1 MNASALALTGYVA
14 WFLALLV
21 TLGGVRAAAVLTA
34 HRAPNSFKPDGS
46 DMPPFAA
53 RLTRAH
59 ANCYESFPFFGGTL
73 LLALATGSAAI
84 TDPLALIALAC
95 RVGQSTVHL
104 ASTSAMAVNLRF
116 SLFLAQIG
124 IVAYWLMKLYGK
136 FVGL

>member
-1 MNASALALTGYVA
+1 MNATALALTGYIA

-21 TLGGVRAAAVLTA
+21 ALGGARAGAVLTA
-34 HRAPNSFKPDGS
+34 RRAPNSFKPDGS
-46 DMPPFAA
+46 DMAPFAA

-95 RVGQSTVHL
+95 RIAQSTVHL
-104 ASTSAMAVNLRF
+104 ASTSVMAVNLRF
-116 SLFLAQIG
+116 GLFLAQVG
-124 IVAYWLMKLYGK
+124 IVAYWLYKLFGK
-136 FVGL
+136 FFGI